1 MGQLRSKGRKLGP
14 PMRGKLRPA
23 PKVADSFYHSPAWRL
38 LCEEIKQERW
48 PHLLATQGHCCE
60 DHECKVRHGRKTRIF
75 FDHIKERRDFPE
87 LELVKSNIM
96 GRCGSSHS
104 RKTAAERAKRH
115 GVGG

>member
-1 MGQLRSKGRKLGP
+1 
-14 PMRGKLRPA
+14 MR
-23 PKVADSFYHSPAWRL
+23 HS
-38 LCEEIKQERW
+38 
-48 PHLLATQGHCCE
+48 
-60 DHECKVRHGRKTRIF
+60 RKTRIF

-104 RKTAAERAKRH
+104 RKTAAERAKRY